1 MKLNSNFTPKLEDK
15 INITLTIGEL
25 FVLMVAYGN
34 ATDNE
39 ILQTIN
45 ANFSLELYNS
55 TKEYLREIDNGQQS
69 NNLYKNMQN
78 ILKKFGIEAE

>member
-39 ILQTIN
+39 IL
-45 ANFSLELYNS
+45 
-55 TKEYLREIDNGQQS
+55 
-69 NNLYKNMQN
+69 
-78 ILKKFGIEAE
+78 